1 MHEEMIHRA
10 SPWYIDGLTA
20 ILRSPLSMQSSST
33 YTKSIRI
40 PVSELGKNPTSPPA
54 VVLCGITQG
63 YKFTLN
69 SDKAHYKKAIDDD
82 YAGGDLNMHFHWTK
96 STTNSDQS
104 GKAAK
109 WQMDYL
115 VFNGVDENCNSG
127 ETSVSV
133 EDVYESAVPGHQVVH
148 KTGNVTIPSNNF
160 EVHDMI
166 SMRIMAVTPSGT
178 PLDDDPV
185 LTHCG
190 ISYLARHIT

>member
-20 ILRSPLSMQSSST
+20 ILRSPLSMKSSSA
-33 YTKSIRI
+33 YIKSIRI

-69 SDKAHYKKAIDDD
+69 SDKAHYKKAIDDN

-104 GKAAK
+104 GNWSIWYSTASTRTAIPERLPCRWKTSTKAQFRGIRWCTK
-109 WQMDYL
+109 
-115 VFNGVDENCNSG
+115 
-127 ETSVSV
+127 
-133 EDVYESAVPGHQVVH
+133 
-148 KTGNVTIPSNNF
+148 
-160 EVHDMI
+160 
-166 SMRIMAVTPSGT
+166 
-178 PLDDDPV
+178 PV
-185 LTHCG
+185 M
-190 ISYLARHIT
+190 